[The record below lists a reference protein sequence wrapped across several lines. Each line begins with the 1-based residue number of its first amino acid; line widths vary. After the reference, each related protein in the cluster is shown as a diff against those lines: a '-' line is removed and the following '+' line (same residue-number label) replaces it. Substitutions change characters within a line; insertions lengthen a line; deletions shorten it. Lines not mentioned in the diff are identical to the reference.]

1 MEPWNKSYFTLQLKL
16 LIYNQSVFKQENIKQ
31 YFKNPIVLYYLNF
44 HFIALQK
51 TNKRIYKYSNK

>member
-31 YFKNPIVLYYLNF
+31 YFKNPIVLYYYSLT
-44 HFIALQK
+44 K
-51 TNKRIYKYSNK
+51 NKQENL